1 MPIDVKS
8 AQKKKMAGFECEF
21 VEQPPEVLQTDCPLC
36 LLVLREPYQATCCGK
51 SFCKECIDK
60 AEDSSPSCPTCKE
73 EDDFVCYPNKG
84 LQLSLY
90 DFRVY
95 CTNKSK
101 GCDWTGK
108 LRELDDHLNLN
119 PPADK
124 SLKGCPF
131 EVIKCPLSYA
141 GCEEKLPRQDIDDH
155 LSEQT
160 VGHMLMQTKKHCSE
174 MRSLCQELQVVK
186 GRKQHLEQCVS
197 ELKDEVRELKEEVK
211 DLKEARQLE
220 TCTGQPIG
228 HVEFTMTNF
237 EQHKKE
243 NSPWYSPPFYT
254 HPHGYKMGLSVYP
267 NGQGDAV
274 GTHASVFVHLLRG
287 EFDEHLKWPF
297 QGNIT
302 ITMMDQDEDRRHFT
316 RMVSFT
322 DQIPLIHRQKVT
334 QSCHGMNQGF
344 GVPSFLP
351 LINLVPHYLKND
363 SLKLRIL
370 RIELK

>member
-1 MPIDVKS
+1 MGEGVLTKLCRKKAKPRQFFLFNDILVYGNIVID
-8 AQKKKMAGFECEF
+8 KKKVYSSLFSF
-21 VEQPPEVLQTDCPLC
+21 PISLC
-36 LLVLREPYQATCCGK
+36 ISHT
-51 SFCKECIDK
+51 
-60 AEDSSPSCPTCKE
+60 
-73 EDDFVCYPNKG
+73 
-84 LQLSLY
+84 
-90 DFRVY
+90 
-95 CTNKSK
+95 
-101 GCDWTGK
+101 
-108 LRELDDHLNLN
+108 
-119 PPADK
+119 
-124 SLKGCPF
+124 
-131 EVIKCPLSYA
+131 
-141 GCEEKLPRQDIDDH
+141 
-155 LSEQT
+155 
-160 VGHMLMQTKKHCSE
+160 MLMQTKKRCSE
-174 MRSLCQELQVVK
+174 MRSLSQELQVVK